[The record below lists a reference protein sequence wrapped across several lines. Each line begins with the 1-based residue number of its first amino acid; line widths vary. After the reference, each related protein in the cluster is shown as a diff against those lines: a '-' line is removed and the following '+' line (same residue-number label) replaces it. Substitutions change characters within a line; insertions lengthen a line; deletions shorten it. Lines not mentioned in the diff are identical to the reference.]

1 MYRGAPTFQK
11 PENALKRAEELIS
24 VGQPFAALNAL
35 HEVITSKRHR
45 TWQKTLEQIM
55 FKYVECAPRLGLTS
69 PAPPA
74 SGFGGGGVRA
84 GSGWK
89 PEARSA
95 AVDMR
100 GGQSRI

>member
-55 FKYVECAPRLGLTS
+55 FKYVECAPVHSHAFRSTLGQQ
-69 PAPPA
+69 PAWRHVA
-74 SGFGGGGVRA
+74 AVARGGSGGCVRA
-84 GSGWK
+84 
-89 PEARSA
+89 A
-95 AVDMR
+95 
-100 GGQSRI
+100 